1 MASANDIVY
10 LKASISK
17 YVPDGLGTGDY
28 LQRVFLDQYGISIT
42 TNQKLTAMSAV
53 IQNSFDAFRKSGDF
67 PILGDDPDIL
77 TLFTPAG
84 STQLGRLN
92 EQDPVL
98 SQYAIPGSTSFSI
111 VSLANAVGNISSTF
125 DTGNPSVVPT
135 SLTQVIGNIADI
147 RLAGTE
153 PTTVTSNSLV
163 DKIGKIPINSGMER
177 TSIIEALN
185 YVYTHKT
192 PLLFSFCTAQ
202 GDTRLDPPY
211 TTSSPS
217 DQSVL
222 IAQQDYHANMQGLL
236 QLDQIAGSITRLVD
250 DLFTCIKLV
259 AIIAK
264 GKSGAYTVTN
274 SGTPYTSKTDC
285 TTTVASTIIGYVT
298 GTDFNTGITDPDI
311 LPIVVGEICAQYD
324 S

>member
-1 MASANDIVY
+1 MATNDVTYI
-10 LKASISK
+10 KASIDR
-17 YVPDGLGTGDY
+17 YVPDAVGTADY
-28 LQRVFLDQYGISIT
+28 IKRIFLDQYGVSIT
-42 TNQKLTAMSAV
+42 NDQKLTAMSEV
-53 IQNSFDAFRKSGDF
+53 IRNSFDAFRKAGDF
-67 PILGDDPDIL
+67 PALGNDPDIL

-111 VSLANAVGNISSTF
+111 VSIANAIGNITSTF
-125 DTGNPSVVPT
+125 DTGNPSIVPT
-135 SLTQVIGNIADI
+135 NLAEVIGNVADI
-147 RLAGTE
+147 RLDGIE

-163 DKIGKIPINSGMER
+163 DKIGKISINSGMER
-177 TSIIEALN
+177 TSIIEAIN

-192 PLLFSFCTAQ
+192 PLLFSLCTAQ

-211 TTSSPS
+211 TTPSPS
-217 DQSVL
+217 DQNIL

-236 QLDQIAGSITRLVD
+236 QLAQIAGSITRLVD

-259 AIIAK
+259 AIISK
-264 GKSGAYTVTN
+264 GKAGAYTVTN

-285 TTTVASTIIGYVT
+285 TTTVESTITGYVT

-311 LPIVVGEICAQYD
+311 LPIIVGEICAQYD